1 MKIVHQVIRILISLF
16 LIVAITVHIVGL
28 FSPISD
34 EPLWSHIVHL
44 ISYSLCLFT
53 FLREVRFRLLLY
65 FIGTIYPVAYHAHCF
80 ATQLLKFD
88 KFNAICFLVI
98 VILPLAALVI
108 WQNKTAR
115 LFKAGRSEK
124 LVAKSYFEN

>member
-1 MKIVHQVIRILISLF
+1 MKTVHLVIRIIVSLF
-16 LIVAITVHIVGL
+16 LIIAITVHVVGL
-28 FSPISD
+28 FSAISD

-80 ATQLLKFD
+80 VTQLLKLD
-88 KFNAICFLVI
+88 KFNTICFLVI
-98 VILPLAALVI
+98 IILPLAALMV
-108 WQNKTAR
+108 WQNKT
-115 LFKAGRSEK
+115 RSA
-124 LVAKSYFEN
+124 V